1 MIGDKKV
8 LAVIIARGGS
18 KGLLRKNVLTLADRP
33 MIAWSVA
40 AARESSYVDRT
51 VLSSDDDEIR
61 SVAAAWGCD
70 VPFVRPAEL
79 AADDASAESVVLHAL
94 DALETVY
101 DYVVLLQA
109 TSPLRTGAD
118 IDAAIGRCRD
128 LAAPAC
134 ITVQVAPKSP
144 YWMVT
149 MDSEARLH
157 RLLPSDGPTHRRQL
171 LPSVY
176 APNGAVYVAEVPWFR
191 ANQRF
196 LGPGTVGSLMPA
208 ERSIDVDTE
217 YDLHCAEALL
227 WRRKTPGPT

>member
-1 MIGDKKV
+1 MIGDKKI

-18 KGLLRKNVLTLADRP
+18 KGLPRKNVLMLADRP
-33 MIAWSVA
+33 MIAWSIA
-40 AARESSYVDRT
+40 AARSSAYIDRA

-61 SVAAAWGCD
+61 TVAAAWGGD
-70 VPFVRPAEL
+70 VPFARPAEL
-79 AADDASAESVVLHAL
+79 AGDDTTAESVVLHAL
-94 DALETVY
+94 DTVGAPY

-109 TSPLRTGAD
+109 TSPLRVGAD
-118 IDAAIGRCRD
+118 IDNALERCRD

-149 MDSEARLH
+149 MDDGGYLQ
-157 RLLPSDGPTHRRQL
+157 RLLPSEGPSHRRQL
-171 LPSVY
+171 LPPVY

-191 ANQRF
+191 ANRGF
-196 LGPGTVGSLMPA
+196 LGAGTVGSLMPA

-217 YDLHCAEALL
+217 FDLHCAEALL
-227 WRRKTPGPT
+227 RLRPSAGAA